1 MATQQNLMGTGLA
14 AVTAQAVVG
23 QFTGALTGAGSSS
36 QANALALPSDLS
48 VFTTTASNTGA
59 RLPATGVNLGDRWT
73 VVNYGAS
80 TLSVWPA
87 TTTGKIQN
95 GSAGA
100 AFSVATVKVA
110 EFIYLGSDNWG
121 AVLSA

>member
-1 MATQQNLMGTGLA
+1 MATQQNLMGSGLP
-14 AVTAQAVVG
+14 AVTAASVVG
-23 QFTGALTGAGSSS
+23 QFTGALTATGTTLAM
-36 QANALALPSDLS
+36 ALALPSDVA
-48 VFTTTASNTGA
+48 VFTTTASSTGA

-73 VVNYGAS
+73 VVNYGAQ
-80 TLSVWPA
+80 TLSVFPA
-87 TTTGKIQN
+87 TATGKIQN